1 MMLLPWISMALDRV
15 RDRVDVN
22 DESGL
27 SVIGIV
33 IAVIIVAII
42 VVVALVEW
50 ISTSATAMPPATAG
64 QLIPGSTSDAGAAA
78 NGGALEVAPG
88 GGGLARPSCART

>member
-1 MMLLPWISMALDRV
+1 MALDRV

-50 ISTSATAMPPATAG
+50 I
-64 QLIPGSTSDAGAAA
+64 IPND
-78 NGGALEVAPG
+78 
-88 GGGLARPSCART
+88 